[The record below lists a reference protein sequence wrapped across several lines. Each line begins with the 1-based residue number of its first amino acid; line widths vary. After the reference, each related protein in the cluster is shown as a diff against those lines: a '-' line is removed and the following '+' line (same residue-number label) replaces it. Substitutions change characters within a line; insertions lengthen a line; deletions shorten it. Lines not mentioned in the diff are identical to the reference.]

1 MTTTPQTL
9 SIDESAHETR
19 LPAEQYSASAANAAR
34 FVELPLPDSS
44 EPPEL
49 QIVAMRG
56 YN

>member
-1 MTTTPQTL
+1 MTTASTI
-9 SIDESAHETR
+9 SIVENAHETQ
-19 LPAEQYSASAANAAR
+19 LSAEQHNAPAANAAR
-34 FVELPLPDSS
+34 FVELPVQDSS